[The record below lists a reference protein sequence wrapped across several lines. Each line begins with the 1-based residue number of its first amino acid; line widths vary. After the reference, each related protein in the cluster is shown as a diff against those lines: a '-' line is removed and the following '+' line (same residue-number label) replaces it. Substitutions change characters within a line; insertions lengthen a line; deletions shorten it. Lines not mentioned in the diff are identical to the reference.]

1 MVNQHS
7 PEMKTND
14 QHDSNY
20 DEPWKAFIINHFR
33 LFLSVFFPKLT
44 GKIDWSIAPVFDP
57 TEISQF
63 LGIAKRRNKFV
74 DIVVQVTLLTGEQK
88 IVLLHFEVQ
97 TEYSQELGRRLYL
110 LNCGLQWQ
118 FPDLDVIS
126 LVVRTDLA
134 KKWSKLK
141 YCFKLGGYCLRTR
154 FPTCK
159 ISEML
164 ATTWKDDFSLP
175 VMVARAQIE
184 ALKTTSD
191 AEARYE
197 AKKRLIRMLYDR
209 RYERD
214 EVLEILRYLDWMMHL
229 SEDLECRLREEMRA
243 IKSQKYPEM
252 TEYVHSWERMA
263 RKEGEEKGKKEGIKE
278 GVKGGK
284 LEMVFRLLEKRCGK
298 VPEPLSCSITE
309 LAMERLDEL
318 FDDALSFDSVEDL
331 SKWLAK

>member
-1 MVNQHS
+1 
-7 PEMKTND
+7 
-14 QHDSNY
+14 
-20 DEPWKAFIINHFR
+20 
-33 LFLSVFFPKLT
+33 
-44 GKIDWSIAPVFDP
+44 
-57 TEISQF
+57 
-63 LGIAKRRNKFV
+63 
-74 DIVVQVTLLTGEQK
+74 
-88 IVLLHFEVQ
+88 
-97 TEYSQELGRRLYL
+97 
-110 LNCGLQWQ
+110 
-118 FPDLDVIS
+118 
-126 LVVRTDLA
+126 
-134 KKWSKLK
+134 
-141 YCFKLGGYCLRTR
+141 
-154 FPTCK
+154 
-159 ISEML
+159 ML

-191 AEARYE
+191 AEVRYE

-229 SEDLECRLREEMRA
+229 SEDLERRLREEIRA

-252 TEYVHSWERMA
+252 TEYVTSWERMA
-263 RKEGEEKGKKEGIKE
+263 RKEGKDEGKKEGIKE

-298 VPEPLSCSITE
+298 VPEPLRCNITE
-309 LAMERLDEL
+309 LATERLDEL